1 MEDVYAR
8 LRFSFSLY
16 KLRYS
21 PLQFNSRKM
30 RQHLTSGTRW
40 SKSDKVWNN
49 ANSRFLKWRFRGR
62 RLRCC
67 SLFGGTE
74 KEQIGMVRAVEF
86 YCSLMRQSLEHTVF
100 SRVQSVAALQR
111 EHRCKVGRRPVKAH
125 YGAESV
131 SLFVS
136 SRHPDQWRHR
146 SDRIIVTGSFTS
158 SQINW
163 CWHLK
168 TKKTLRTWF

>member
-1 MEDVYAR
+1 MERGGVRAIKFETTR
-8 LRFSFSLY
+8 IHFFEVTFS
-16 KLRYS
+16 R
-21 PLQFNSRKM
+21 PLI
-30 RQHLTSGTRW
+30 
-40 SKSDKVWNN
+40 
-49 ANSRFLKWRFRGR
+49 
-62 RLRCC
+62 C
-67 SLFGGTE
+67 SLFGGTG

-136 SRHPDQWRHR
+136 SRPPRPMTTQVR
-146 SDRIIVTGSFTS
+146 
-158 SQINW
+158 
-163 CWHLK
+163 
-168 TKKTLRTWF
+168 